1 MGTRLLLASSTS
13 YPLPHPNIR
22 DAWWVYCSYRC
33 RRQGAATSNLPEP
46 RGWLLTGAESRPKGK
61 LVEEDAYTP
70 GQAAKILKVSDG
82 YVRRLVQRLASK
94 L

>member
-1 MGTRLLLASSTS
+1 
-13 YPLPHPNIR
+13 
-22 DAWWVYCSYRC
+22 
-33 RRQGAATSNLPEP
+33 
-46 RGWLLTGAESRPKGK
+46 
-61 LVEEDAYTP
+61 VEEDAYTP